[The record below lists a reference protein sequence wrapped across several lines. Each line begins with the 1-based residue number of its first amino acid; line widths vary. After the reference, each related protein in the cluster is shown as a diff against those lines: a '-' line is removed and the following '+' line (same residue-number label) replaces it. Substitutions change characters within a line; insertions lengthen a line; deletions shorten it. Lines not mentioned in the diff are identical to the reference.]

1 MLYYFSINAFAP
13 LVLLATSSGGLYM
26 SFDGKQVGRYQFL
39 QVIGRGSMGEVYL
52 ARDTQLKRQVAIKV
66 AHAEANIS
74 TNPLAV
80 REATRLFLREARAIA
95 QLDHPNILPLFDYGE
110 EKVNGDTLTYMVMP
124 YRQEGSFS
132 DWLRQ
137 SRNFGLLSWQE
148 VIHFVQQA
156 AEALQHAHNRQIT
169 HQDVKPSNF
178 LIRSTEN
185 ASELPDLL
193 LADFGIA
200 KFIMAT
206 MGESQTIRGTPAYMA
221 PEQWS
226 GNPVPASDQYALA
239 VMAYELLTGQIPF
252 RGNPQQIMYQ
262 HFQVVPQPPSRL
274 NAALSLRVD
283 EVLLRALSKQPESRF
298 ASIADF
304 AAALSSAL
312 DVVERSAAPTLVSSL
327 PPPTSLSL
335 PHTLTPLPPTMS
347 NTVSTTRRSRLSV
360 MKILLLLLVVFVI
373 VLGGNVFYFTFFGKT
388 NARSS
393 LATNN
398 QNITPVGKSAGITNP
413 YAPHLGMLVLQ
424 DPLVDNTR
432 GYDWN
437 ELMTSTYACKFEAGV
452 YHVIQTQ
459 YPFFTDCFAEHVGV
473 HFSNFTF
480 QVQMKIIQGDCG
492 GIAFRADSTEKQF
505 YFFRVCQ
512 NKFYDLRRF
521 VDNTNRT
528 AQLLTSGFSS
538 AIVTGI
544 NATNLVAVVAQGS
557 ELDLY
562 VNQQDVQGIT
572 DTAYSD
578 GKIAVAASQNGNP
591 TEVIFSNIMIWA

>member
-1 MLYYFSINAFAP
+1 
-13 LVLLATSSGGLYM
+13 M
-26 SFDGKQVGRYQFL
+26 SFDGKQVGRYQLL
-39 QVIGRGSMGEVYL
+39 QVIGRGGMGEVYL
-52 ARDTQLKRQVAIKV
+52 ARDTQLNRQVAIKV
-66 AHAEANIS
+66 AHAEANIY

-80 REATRLFLREARAIA
+80 REATRLFLREAKAIA

-137 SRNFGLLSWQE
+137 RHNFGLLSWQE
-148 VIHFVQQA
+148 VVHFVQQA

-185 ASELPDLL
+185 ASRLPDLL

-252 RGNPQQIMYQ
+252 RGNPQQVMYQ

-298 ASIADF
+298 ASVAEF

-312 DVVERSAAPTLVSSL
+312 DEAERSAAPTLVSSL
-327 PPPTSLSL
+327 LPPTSLSS
-335 PHTLTPLPPTMS
+335 PYTLTPLPPTMS
-347 NTVSTTRRSRLSV
+347 NTVSTTRHSRLSV

-373 VLGGNVFYFTFFGKT
+373 ALGGSVFYFTFFGKT
-388 NARSS
+388 NAGSS
-393 LATNN
+393 PATNN
-398 QNITPVGKSAGITNP
+398 RSTTPVGRSAGLTNP
-413 YAPHLGMLVLQ
+413 YAPHLGTLVLQ

-437 ELMTSTYACKFEAGV
+437 ELVTSTYACKFEAGG

-459 YPFFTDCFAEHVGV
+459 YHFFTDCFTEHVGV

-480 QVQMKIIQGDCG
+480 QVQMKIIRGDCG
-492 GIAFRADSTEKQF
+492 GIVFRADSTENQF

-512 NKFYDLRRF
+512 NGFYDLRRF
-521 VDNTNRT
+521 VDNTNQT
-528 AQLLTSGFSS
+528 AQTLTSGFSS
-538 AIVTGI
+538 AIVMGI

-562 VNQQDVQGIT
+562 VNQQDVRGIT

-591 TEVIFSNIMIWA
+591 TEVIFNNIMIWA

>member
-1 MLYYFSINAFAP
+1 
-13 LVLLATSSGGLYM
+13 M
-26 SFDGKQVGRYQFL
+26 SFAGKQVGRYQLL
-39 QVIGRGSMGEVYL
+39 QVIGQGSMGEVYL
-52 ARDTQLKRQVAIKV
+52 ARDTQLNRQVAIKV

-80 REATRLFLREARAIA
+80 QEATRLFLREAKAIA

-110 EKVNGDTLTYMVMP
+110 EKVNDDTLTYMVMP
-124 YRQEGSFS
+124 YRKEGSFS

-137 SRNFGLLSWQE
+137 RRNFGLLSNQE
-148 VIHFVQQA
+148 VVHFVEQA

-185 ASELPDLL
+185 ASGLPDLL

-206 MGESQTIRGTPAYMA
+206 LDESQTIRGTPAYMA

-239 VMAYELLTGQIPF
+239 VMAYELLTGQLPF
-252 RGNPQQIMYQ
+252 RGNPQQVMCQ
-262 HFQVVPQPPSRL
+262 HFQVVPRSPSWL

-298 ASIADF
+298 ASVAEF
-304 AAALSSAL
+304 ATALSSAL
-312 DVVERSAAPTLVSSL
+312 DEAERSASPTLVSSL
-327 PPPTSLSL
+327 PSPTSLSL

-347 NTVSTTRRSRLSV
+347 NIVSTTRHSRLSV
-360 MKILLLLLVVFVI
+360 MKILLLVLVVFVI
-373 VLGGNVFYFTFFGKT
+373 VLGGSIFYFTFFGKT
-388 NARSS
+388 NLGSS
-393 LATNN
+393 PVTNN
-398 QNITPVGKSAGITNP
+398 RSRTPVGRSAGLTNS
-413 YAPHLGMLVLQ
+413 YAPHLGTLVLQ

-437 ELMTSTYACKFEAGV
+437 ELVTSTYACKFEAGV

-459 YPFFTDCFAEHVGV
+459 YHFFTDCFAEHGGV
-473 HFSNFTF
+473 HFSNFTI
-480 QVQMKIIQGDCG
+480 QVQMKVIRGDCG
-492 GIAFRADSTEKQF
+492 GIVFRADSTEKQF
-505 YFFRVCQ
+505 YFYRVCQ
-512 NKFYDLRRF
+512 NGFYDLRRF
-521 VDNTNRT
+521 VDNTNQT
-528 AQLLTSGFSS
+528 AQTLTSGFSS
-538 AIVTGI
+538 AIVKGI
-544 NATNLVAVVAQGS
+544 NATNLIAVVAQGS

-562 VNQQDVQGIT
+562 VNQQDVRGIT

-591 TEVIFSNIMIWA
+591 TEVIFNNIKIWA

>member
-1 MLYYFSINAFAP
+1 
-13 LVLLATSSGGLYM
+13 M
-26 SFDGKQVGRYQFL
+26 SFDGKQVGRYQLL

-52 ARDTQLKRQVAIKV
+52 ARDTQLNRQVAIKI
-66 AHAEANIS
+66 AHAEANIDS
-74 TNPLAV
+74 NPLAV
-80 REATRLFLREARAIA
+80 QEATRLFLREAKAIA

-132 DWLRQ
+132 DWLRE
-137 SRNFGLLSWQE
+137 RRHFGPLSWQE
-148 VIHFVQQA
+148 VFHFVQQA

-178 LIRSTEN
+178 LIHSTEN
-185 ASELPDLL
+185 ASRFPDLL

-226 GNPVPASDQYALA
+226 GNHVPASDQYALA

-252 RGNPQQIMYQ
+252 RGNPQQVMYQ
-262 HFQVVPQPPSRL
+262 HFQDVPQPPSKL
-274 NAALSLRVD
+274 NAALSPRVD
-283 EVLLRALSKQPESRF
+283 EVLLRALSKHPESRF
-298 ASIADF
+298 ASVAEF

-312 DVVERSAAPTLVSSL
+312 DEAERRDAPRLVRSL

-335 PHTLTPLPPTMS
+335 PTTLTPLSPGMS
-347 NTVSTTRRSRLSV
+347 NTVSTTRRSRLSS

-373 VLGGNVFYFTFFGKT
+373 TLGGSVFYFTFIGKT
-388 NARSS
+388 NRGSS
-393 LATNN
+393 LATHNS
-398 QNITPVGKSAGITNP
+398 NITPVGKSAGTANP

-424 DPLVDNTR
+424 DPLVDNSR

-459 YPFFTDCFAEHVGV
+459 YPYFTDCFAEHVGV

-492 GIAFRADSTEKQF
+492 GIVFRADSTENQF

-528 AQLLTSGFSS
+528 AQTLTSGFNA
-538 AIVTGI
+538 AIATGI

-591 TEVIFSNIMIWA
+591 TEVVFSNIMIWA